1 MCNHQRAVPKT
12 HDKSMANLEEK
23 LEKKQEQIKEAEK
36 QLKHAKKAYKNG
48 GSQAEKV
55 NISLHLR
62 QHNHVNSTR

>member
-23 LEKKQEQIKEAEK
+23 LEKKKEQIKVAENYIAEAN
-36 QLKHAKKAYKNG
+36 KKG
-48 GSQAEKV
+48 ESQAEKV